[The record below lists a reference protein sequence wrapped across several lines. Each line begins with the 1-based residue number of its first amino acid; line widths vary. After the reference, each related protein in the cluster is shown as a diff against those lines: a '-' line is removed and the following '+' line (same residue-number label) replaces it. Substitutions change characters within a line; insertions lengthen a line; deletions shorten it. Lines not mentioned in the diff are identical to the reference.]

1 MAEAADLRDRAHGAS
16 VVRWDHRRWGT
27 LEDPIHKSQLSSL
40 VGEFACTKQFQFD
53 RLRDA
58 RGEERTVI
66 SGSSAMG
73 TAAHETIAR
82 ALRRSSEA
90 GPLRTVSEA
99 AIRRVLLEEYHRAT
113 FNLEVVWYG
122 ASSLDK
128 ALDERV
134 LMIAGLLRDLDQH
147 VAAVELVEAGFISQV
162 GDLWTEGH
170 VDLVYRPRENPNA
183 LALTDW
189 KTGSQ
194 KPHPLVLEHGYESGF
209 YSAALE
215 RGLFLP
221 REVLARWR
229 TAASEKPTEAL
240 PWFDLADVDAL
251 VRARSER
258 DAMHIALR
266 ALAQPRIRGGKLPD
280 GVVTFCRFPE
290 IIRLTFLPDYLPYQK
305 AGKKRVERP
314 EEIAFWQLTA
324 PGEVRYAA
332 GQQRG
337 PAWYHVRRTASDVQ
351 RLERLLRAVV
361 GWVRMG
367 KFVESVGEKCTR
379 CPHRVPC
386 LSSGYELAGEAAKD
400 LNAALRGL
408 DLAGADALS
417 TDD

>member
-1 MAEAADLRDRAHGAS
+1 MGNPSAQT
-16 VVRWDHRRWGT
+16 RWDHRRWGT
-27 LEDPIHKSQLSSL
+27 LEDPVHKSQLSSL

-53 RLRDA
+53 RLREA

-73 TAAHETIAR
+73 TAGHETIAR
-82 ALRRSSEA
+82 ALRRA
-90 GPLRTVSEA
+90 ADGTPIRALTEA
-99 AIRRVLLEEYHRAT
+99 AIRHVLLEEFARAT
-113 FNLEVVWYG
+113 VGLEVIWYG
-122 ASSLDK
+122 ASGFEK
-128 ALDERV
+128 ALRERV
-134 LMIAGLLRDLDQH
+134 LMLAGLFRDFDQH

-162 GDLWTEGH
+162 GDIWTEGH
-170 VDLVYRPRENPNA
+170 VDLVYRPRENPDA

-189 KTGSQ
+189 KTGAQ
-194 KPHPLVLEHGYESGF
+194 RPHPLVLEHGYESGF

-221 REVLARWR
+221 REVLGEWR
-229 TAASEKPTEAL
+229 GAAQENPTEAL
-240 PWFDLADVDAL
+240 PWFDLVDVEAL
-251 VRARSER
+251 IKARSER
-258 DAMHIALR
+258 EAMHVALR
-266 ALAQPRIRGGKLPD
+266 ALARIDEAGVELPD
-280 GVVTFCRFPE
+280 GVVTFDRFPE
-290 IIRLTFLPDYLPYQK
+290 TIRLTFLPDYVPYQK
-305 AGKKRVERP
+305 AGKKRVDRP
-314 EEIAFWQLTA
+314 EELAFWGLEA
-324 PGEVRYAA
+324 PGEVRYEA

-337 PAWYHVRRTASDVQ
+337 PAWYHVRRSESDLP

-379 CPHRVPC
+379 CPYRGPC
-386 LSSGYELAGEAAKD
+386 LTSGYELAGDAAKG